1 MAYGRSRK
9 EKKRKDQ
16 SDSQNSVAE
25 GEHAVVGEKTMENS
39 H

>member
-1 MAYGRSRK
+1 MVEVGK
-9 EKKRKDQ
+9 EKKKKKDQ

>member
-1 MAYGRSRK
+1 MVDIG
-9 EKKRKDQ
+9 KKKKDQ